1 MTIPINQNN
10 LEYNDNEISL
20 KELFLVFWRKKILIG
35 SITSV
40 AAIFSVL
47 YSLSLPNIYTS
58 QSLIAPSNS
67 EDSLS
72 SKLGNFSSLGGLA
85 GISLPSGTASK
96 SQEAIERIKSFEFFS
111 TYFLPNI
118 KLENI
123 MAISEWDPQQ
133 DILIYDKKLFNVIKG
148 EWLTGKPST
157 QEAFKVY
164 KGTISIGENK
174 KTGFVTISIDHE
186 SPAIAKKWIDI
197 IIYQINESMRT
208 IDAEAAQRSI
218 SFLNETSRSTNVQ
231 SIKETVAKL
240 LENQMQTLM
249 LTASNESYVF
259 KIIDSPIVSE
269 QKSKPSRAII
279 CIMGTLLGGMF
290 SLLIVLIQHFR
301 KPNNNYSP

>member
-1 MTIPINQNN
+1 MTNQINQNN
-10 LEYNDNEISL
+10 IEYHDNEIDL
-20 KELFLVFWRKKILIG
+20 KELFLVIWRKKILIG
-35 SITSV
+35 SITSL

-47 YSLSLPNIYTS
+47 YALNLPNIYTS

-72 SKLGNFSSLGGLA
+72 SKLGNFSSLGSIA
-85 GISLPSGTASK
+85 GISLPTGTASK
-96 SQEAIERIKSFEFFS
+96 SQEGIERIKSYEFFS
-111 TYFLPNI
+111 TYLLPNM

-123 MAISEWDPQQ
+123 MAATEWIPQQ
-133 DILIYDKKLFNVIKG
+133 DVLIYDKKLFDERVGK
-148 EWLTGKPST
+148 WLTAKPSS

-164 KGTISIGENK
+164 KGIISIGENK

-186 SPAIAKKWIDI
+186 SPVIAKKWIDI

-240 LENQMQTLM
+240 LENQMQALM

-279 CIMGTLLGGMF
+279 SIMGTLLGGMF

-301 KPNNNYSP
+301 KPNNASSL